1 MEPLAGRMTLLL
13 QAVTSYFLDWM
24 LDAVRSMPFLLS
36 AAQDST
42 CLSLGRHISQHFL
55 CKPDEMPYQMR

>member
-1 MEPLAGRMTLLL
+1 MEPLAGRVTVLL

-36 AAQDST
+36 AA
-42 CLSLGRHISQHFL
+42 
-55 CKPDEMPYQMR
+55 